1 MSRTHADAR
10 ASKPRATRG
19 GYPDV
24 FPGATLDAIV
34 VQRGRRRGC
43 FRSKRIAIRF
53 RALVRF
59 EASVRAIC
67 DGERGDGAGAHRD
80 EGKRGDADAD
90 ARRRASGTS
99 VAHCRV
105 VNFFETKLTC
115 RNSWNSHARQMLAG
129 IRSKSDRARRIG
141 DVEKELA
148 RALIASRRRF
158 GDLRHRDAV
167 ETLRRELGAMA
178 LESKRH
184 MERVRVVMKRTRE
197 TDRASRAEVS
207 VRYQAL
213 SAKIEC
219 ARRKLR
225 AIESKNAD
233 AVERVEAFRA
243 AAERAREEERMHA
256 ARERL
261 ATYRRSRAARCIQC
275 AFRAWCAGGK
285 KRGKKKKK
293 MKQKKKA
300 TKTAKPKLTAATRAK
315 KTTVAS
321 RSKPMRKKTK
331 S

>member
-1 MSRTHADAR
+1 MSRR
-10 ASKPRATRG
+10 Q
-19 GYPDV
+19 
-24 FPGATLDAIV
+24 L
-34 VQRGRRRGC
+34 
-43 FRSKRIAIRF
+43 
-53 RALVRF
+53 LL
-59 EASVRAIC
+59 
-67 DGERGDGAGAHRD
+67 
-80 EGKRGDADAD
+80 
-90 ARRRASGTS
+90 
-99 VAHCRV
+99 
-105 VNFFETKLTC
+105 FETKLRC
-115 RNSWNSHARQMLAG
+115 RNSWNSQRARQMLAG
-129 IRSKSDRARRIG
+129 VRSKSDRARRVG

-148 RALIASRRRF
+148 RALIASRRGF

-197 TDRASRAEVS
+197 IDRASRADVS
-207 VRYQAL
+207 VRCQAL
-213 SAKIEC
+213 SSKIEC

-233 AVERVEAFRA
+233 AAERVEAFRA
-243 AAERAREEERMHA
+243 AAAREREEERMHA

-261 ATYRRSRAARCIQC
+261 AAYRRSRAARCIQC

-293 MKQKKKA
+293 KMAKKKMG
-300 TKTAKPKLTAATRAK
+300 TNTAKQKLTAATRTK

>member
-1 MSRTHADAR
+1 MQKTVGTLSR
-10 ASKPRATRG
+10 
-19 GYPDV
+19 
-24 FPGATLDAIV
+24 
-34 VQRGRRRGC
+34 
-43 FRSKRIAIRF
+43 
-53 RALVRF
+53 
-59 EASVRAIC
+59 
-67 DGERGDGAGAHRD
+67 
-80 EGKRGDADAD
+80 
-90 ARRRASGTS
+90 
-99 VAHCRV
+99 
-105 VNFFETKLTC
+105 
-115 RNSWNSHARQMLAG
+115 ARQMLAG
-129 IRSKSDRARRIG
+129 IRSKSDRARRVG

-148 RALIASRRRF
+148 HALIASRRGF

-207 VRYQAL
+207 VRCQAL

-233 AVERVEAFRA
+233 ATERVEAFRA
-243 AAERAREEERMHA
+243 AAAREREKERMHA

-261 ATYRRSRAARCIQC
+261 AAYRRSRAARCIQC

-293 MKQKKKA
+293 KMMKQKKKG
-300 TKTAKPKLTAATRAK
+300 TKTAKPKLTAQATRAK

-331 S
+331 N

>member
-1 MSRTHADAR
+1 M
-10 ASKPRATRG
+10 
-19 GYPDV
+19 
-24 FPGATLDAIV
+24 
-34 VQRGRRRGC
+34 
-43 FRSKRIAIRF
+43 
-53 RALVRF
+53 
-59 EASVRAIC
+59 
-67 DGERGDGAGAHRD
+67 GE
-80 EGKRGDADAD
+80 
-90 ARRRASGTS
+90 
-99 VAHCRV
+99 
-105 VNFFETKLTC
+105 
-115 RNSWNSHARQMLAG
+115 
-129 IRSKSDRARRIG
+129 
-141 DVEKELA
+141 VEKELA
-148 RALIASRRRF
+148 RALIASRHGF

-207 VRYQAL
+207 ARCQAL
-213 SAKIEC
+213 NAKIAC

-233 AVERVEAFRA
+233 AAERVEAFRA
-243 AAERAREEERMHA
+243 AAAREREEERMHA

-261 ATYRRSRAARCIQC
+261 AAYRRSRAARCIQC

-293 MKQKKKA
+293 KKMG
-300 TKTAKPKLTAATRAK
+300 TKTAKPKSTTATRTK

-321 RSKPMRKKTK
+321 RSKPMRKKKK